1 MKFKQLA
8 ALVLSAVL
16 ILSTSACS
24 GSGSSSSSTASTQ
37 PDISSSPSAP
47 AGETK
52 APENSSG
59 KPVFAFVS
67 KTTADPMFVTIYK
80 GFEEACKELGVEP
93 IYRGTDN
100 ASAEK
105 QIEIINQL
113 VAQNVAALCVIAADF
128 DALEPVLSDAMSKG
142 IPVIS
147 FDSATNPKS
156 RNVHIE
162 MVNSETLGRAMMRAA
177 YDITGGEGKIGVLS
191 GDPRVAIFQSWE
203 AGIAKEAEDILKTN
217 DKVQILPTAYG
228 YDLPDQSTTEAQ
240 AMLQNNPDCKAI
252 VCATTVAII
261 SAGKVIQ
268 DQGSDCKITGIGLPS
283 EMATMIKDG
292 TCPVMFLWNPLD
304 MGYLT
309 AYAADALVKKQ
320 ITGAIGDKLTS
331 GRLGDFEVTEYPD
344 DGGTQILLGGPLKF
358 DAGNIDEY
366 KDLF

>member
-1 MKFKQLA
+1 MKFRKLMAMVLSA
-8 ALVLSAVL
+8 ALVLSA
-16 ILSTSACS
+16 TACS
-24 GSGSSSSSTASTQ
+24 GGGSSQPAEGNSTAQT
-37 PDISSSPSAP
+37 SPPAQGEN
-47 AGETK
+47 AGES
-52 APENSSG
+52 AGE

-93 IYRGTDN
+93 VYRGTDN

-113 VAQNVAALCVIAADF
+113 VAQDVAALCVIAADF

-142 IPVIS
+142 IPVVS
-147 FDSATNPKS
+147 FDSATNPAS

-177 YDITGGEGKIGVLS
+177 YDICGGEGKIGVLS

-217 DKVQILPTAYG
+217 SNIEVLPTAYG

-252 VCATTVAII
+252 VCATTVAILA
-261 SAGKVIQ
+261 AGKVIQ

-283 EMATMIKDG
+283 EMAAMIQDG
-292 TCPVMFLWNPLD
+292 TCPKMYLWNPLD

-309 AYAADALVKKQ
+309 AYAADALVKQQ
-320 ITGAIGDKLTS
+320 ITGAVVDKLTA
-331 GRLGDFEVTEYPD
+331 GKLGDFEVTEYPD
-344 DGGTQILLGGPLKF
+344 DGGTQILLGEPLEF
-358 DAGNIDEY
+358 DASNIEQY

>member
-1 MKFKQLA
+1 MKFKRVM
-8 ALVLSAVL
+8 ALVLSAALV
-16 ILSTSACS
+16 ISASACS
-24 GSGSSSSSTASTQ
+24 GDSSSSTQSAAPSGG
-37 PDISSSPSAP
+37 SAP
-47 AGETK
+47 AEDTV
-52 APENSSG
+52 ALENSG
-59 KPVFAFVS
+59 DKPVFAFVS
-67 KTTADPMFVTIYK
+67 KTTADPMFVTIYE

-128 DALEPVLSDAMSKG
+128 DALEPVLSDAMAKG

-147 FDSATNPKS
+147 FDSATNPSS

-177 YDITGGEGKIGVLS
+177 YDITGGEGTIGVLS

-203 AGIAKEAEDILKTN
+203 AGINKEAEDILKTN
-217 DKVQILPTAYG
+217 DKIKILPTAHG

-240 AMLQNNPDCKAI
+240 AMLQNNPECKAI
-252 VCATTVAII
+252 VCATTVAIL

-283 EMATMIKDG
+283 EMAPMIKDG

-309 AYAADALVKKQ
+309 AYAADAIVKKQ
-320 ITGAIGDKLTS
+320 IIGAVGDKLTS

>member
-1 MKFKQLA
+1 MMRFKKLMALLLSA
-8 ALVLSAVL
+8 AMVLSA
-16 ILSTSACS
+16 TACS
-24 GSGSSSSSTASTQ
+24 GSGQTSSAQPSGDGSPAAAPSETAPQ
-37 PDISSSPSAP
+37 GD
-47 AGETK
+47 G
-52 APENSSG
+52 G

-80 GFEEACKELGVEP
+80 GFEEACNEIGVEAV
-93 IYRGTDN
+93 YRGTDN

-113 VAQNVAALCVIAADF
+113 VAQDVAALCVIAADF
-128 DALEPVLSDAMSKG
+128 DALEPVLSDAMAKG
-142 IPVIS
+142 IPVVS
-147 FDSATNPKS
+147 FDSAANPNS

-162 MVNSETLGRAMMRAA
+162 MVNSETLGRSMMRAA
-177 YDITGGEGKIGVLS
+177 YDICGGEGKIGVLS

-217 DKVQILPTAYG
+217 SNIQVLPTAYG

-252 VCATTVAII
+252 VCATTVAILA
-261 SAGKVIQ
+261 AGKVIQ

-283 EMATMIKDG
+283 EMAAMIKDG

-309 AYAADALVKKQ
+309 AYAAEALVKKE
-320 ITGAIGDKLTS
+320 ITGAIGDKLTA
-331 GRLGDFEVTEYPD
+331 GKLGDFEVTEYPD
-344 DGGTQILLGGPLKF
+344 DGGTQILLGEPLKF
-358 DAGNIDEY
+358 DASNIDEY
-366 KDLF
+366 KDQF